1 MENKRGDPQNM
12 SNTFQHQVCYSFFI
26 RLNIVTVTGG
36 RELGILYWQFLMY
49 MNIYSPWCQFAWL
62 LLAKINSLTHVGEKK
77 PCLIDQQPGPTLRF
91 RPLKKV
97 ILRPL
102 RSLWRS
108 CAADPM
114 LGVLEEHQDEW
125 LQLTI
130 WKRSLFS
137 INKKWQLLKCGVC
150 QRILNHL
157 SSFGLATPKSFSRF
171 PCIVFPPAGTCAGG
185 LLGEP
190 CAVCPDGKTWWG
202 EACEDCQFSILYWLG
217 ALLLALLCLPSG
229 YFIANVAVAWM
240 HLHSLNS

>member
-1 MENKRGDPQNM
+1 M
-12 SNTFQHQVCYSFFI
+12 
-26 RLNIVTVTGG
+26 TVTGG

-62 LLAKINSLTHVGEKK
+62 LLAKINSLTHVGYIQ
-77 PCLIDQQPGPTLRF
+77 CLIDQQPSTLRF

-137 INKKWQLLKCGVC
+137 INKKWQLKEMWSLFAFW
-150 QRILNHL
+150 ITWAHL
-157 SSFGLATPKSFSRF
+157 GLPSSRRFPVFPASFSHLQE
-171 PCIVFPPAGTCAGG
+171 PA
-185 LLGEP
+185 LV
-190 CAVCPDGKTWWG
+190 VC
-202 EACEDCQFSILYWLG
+202 
-217 ALLLALLCLPSG
+217 
-229 YFIANVAVAWM
+229 
-240 HLHSLNS
+240 